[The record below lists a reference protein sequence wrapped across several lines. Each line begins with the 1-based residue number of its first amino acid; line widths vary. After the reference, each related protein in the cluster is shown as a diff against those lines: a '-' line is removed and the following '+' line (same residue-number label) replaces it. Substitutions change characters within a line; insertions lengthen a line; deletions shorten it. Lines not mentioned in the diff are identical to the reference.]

1 MEIFELKDSTRVN
14 TETTVSETLP
24 VYELGSFEPVAEIP
38 ARPAPDQM
46 YVWREELHGYFAA
59 MRQFNVMDA
68 VDVFEHLSAFSARA
82 SEIRNLCME
91 MDSRR
96 NNNFRIREI
105 DPFIEECDR
114 QFKIHSRIL
123 SVKEVEAR
131 LAGGSFA

>member
-1 MEIFELKDSTRVN
+1 MAVFQLASDAADRKLAA
-14 TETTVSETLP
+14 TTQRDP
-24 VYELGSFEPVAEIP
+24 VVES
-38 ARPAPDQM
+38 DQM
-46 YVWREELHGYFAA
+46 FIWREELHDYFAR
-59 MRQFNVMDA
+59 MRQFNVMDP

-91 MDSRR
+91 HDSRR